1 MRRSFVSA
9 TYLFAITAHL
19 AGSDV
24 PTRSRI
30 RGPAV
35 TVAFWCRD
43 CAISLYLQR
52 SCALSRILDSARH
65 EGEGDDGYCRGQYVK
80 GQKRNGARGRAGSM
94 ASMAPIEISGMP

>member
-1 MRRSFVSA
+1 MKQETSLARRSFVSA
-9 TYLFAITAHL
+9 TYLFAIMAHL

-43 CAISLYLQR
+43 CVISLYLQR
-52 SCALSRILDSARH
+52 SCALSRTLESARH
-65 EGEGDDGYCRGQYVK
+65 EGEGTTGT
-80 GQKRNGARGRAGSM
+80 AEGST
-94 ASMAPIEISGMP
+94 